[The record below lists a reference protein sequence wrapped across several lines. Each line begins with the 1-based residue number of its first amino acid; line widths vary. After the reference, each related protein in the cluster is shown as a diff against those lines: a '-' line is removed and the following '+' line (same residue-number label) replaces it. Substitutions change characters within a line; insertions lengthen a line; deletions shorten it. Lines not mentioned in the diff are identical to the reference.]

1 MILTKVHVGL
11 LWRHPLHPV
20 LAWELHGMLH
30 LHWRNI
36 KSKPFSQISQ
46 FCSLF
51 LNPEYISSFAAG
63 GTVDTGDINL
73 RMNH

>member
-1 MILTKVHVGL
+1 MSLTKVHVRL

-36 KSKPFSQISQ
+36 KSIAFWSDESNLFSY
-46 FCSLF
+46 F
-51 LNPEYISSFAAG
+51 LIQNIYLHSPLEELLTRGI
-63 GTVDTGDINL
+63 
-73 RMNH
+73 